1 MRLISYT
8 KSCIEQADTPADLIA
23 YCARVSN
30 PSNQEL
36 NINADRL
43 INYLIRHKHWSPL
56 EMVDITIEI
65 EPTRDIGRQIL
76 RHWSFTFQEFSQ
88 RYASV
93 ADMDNMFELSECR
106 LQDTKNRQNSLTCED
121 AELEKWWKDTQQ
133 QVIDLTQQKY
143 LEALERGI
151 AKELARKILPEGL
164 TKTRMYMKGSI
175 RDWIHYLEL
184 RSGEE
189 TQKEHR
195 EIAVNI
201 AKVILDIFPINTGVL
216 NERIASSI
224 KQI

>member
-8 KSCIEQADTPADLIA
+8 KSCVEQADTPAELIA

-36 NINADRL
+36 NENVERL
-43 INYLIRHKHWSPL
+43 INYLIKHKHWSPL
-56 EMVDITIEI
+56 EMVDITVEL

-93 ADMDNMFELSECR
+93 ADLNDMFEISECR
-106 LQDTKNRQNSLTCED
+106 LQDEKNRQNSLACSDE
-121 AELEKWWKDTQQ
+121 ELELWWKEA
-133 QVIDLTQQKY
+133 QQKVIRVAKETY
-143 LEALERGI
+143 LGALDRGI
-151 AKELARKILPEGL
+151 AKELARKVLPEGL

-175 RDWIHYLEL
+175 RDWIHYIDL
-184 RSGEE
+184 RTGIE

-195 EIAVNI
+195 EIAVAI
-201 AKVILDIFPINTGVL
+201 AQVIQEVFPL
-216 NERIASSI
+216 ER
-224 KQI
+224 K